1 MAIVITQTMPEGT
14 PIQMLDAVTEEMG
27 VDSDPPEGMIVHT
40 HYEEDGRVKILD
52 VWESVEL
59 HTKFGEERL
68 GPAFQKV
75 AERNGIDA
83 SDRPEVTPTTIEVHR
98 VVRGR

>member
-1 MAIVITQTMPEGT
+1 MAIVFSQTLPEGT

-40 HYEEDGRVKILD
+40 HYEEGGRVKILD
-52 VWESVEL
+52 VWESTAA
-59 HTKFGEERL
+59 HDKFAEGRL
-68 GPAFQKV
+68 GPAFRKI
-75 AERNGIDA
+75 AEQHGMDTTQT
-83 SDRPEVTPTTIEVHR
+83 PEPETTTIEVHR